1 MKSKKIRRYFCY
13 SESDET
19 IIAWLKAQQSLSI
32 SLCVLIKNYVVKYGA
47 TDIMTQTL
55 CLADETALP
64 KENDTFSR
72 AKNEN
77 SVSEEKA
84 EEKTEETTV
93 AAEQGSTNE
102 EVQINNVDNNDISPA
117 NRGKTSQQINDEL
130 LAQLLK

>member
-19 IIAWLKAQQSLSI
+19 IVAWLKAQQSLST

-55 CLADETALP
+55 CLADETTLS

-72 AKNEN
+72 AKIEN
-77 SVSEEKA
+77 SVFEEKA
-84 EEKTEETTV
+84 EETTAV
-93 AAEQGSTNE
+93 AEQDSANE